1 MVKMLMNIPAELDN
15 VEICDWMVKYDN
27 EDWVQDFPNTQKGIL
42 DAAKETIRMEWAWHV
57 QMQRIDG
64 TGFMEVERF

>member
-1 MVKMLMNIPAELDN
+1 MVKMLMNIPTELDG
-15 VEICDWMVKYDN
+15 VEICDWMVKYDG

-42 DAAKETIRMEWAWHV
+42 EAAEETIRMEWAWRV
-57 QMQRIDG
+57 QMQRLDG